1 MSKWYK
7 IPSGSTM
14 TEGDYRAGFNAM
26 NIVFGAVLGFV
37 LVGGENLPTRDFIFL
52 LLMSAMIVMLI
63 QSIALSE
70 YKLFS
75 VATTAAAIYFLP
87 VIAVDL
93 FALAAVPKLQP
104 TLAVWAGMAV
114 ILEISPREKPDD
126 IKQPELSKDTKEI
139 QSGEK
144 QT

>member
-1 MSKWYK
+1 MSNWYK
-7 IPSGSTM
+7 FPSGSTM
-14 TEGDYRAGFNAM
+14 SEGDYRAGLSAM

-37 LVGGENLPTRDFIFL
+37 LVGGEDLPTRDFVGL
-52 LLMSAMIVMLI
+52 LIMSATIVMMV

-75 VATTAAAIYFLP
+75 IAITAAAIYYLP
-87 VIAVDL
+87 VIAEDW
-93 FALAAVPKLQP
+93 FSLAAVPKLQP

-114 ILEISPREKPDD
+114 ILEISPREKPEPLPDSG
-126 IKQPELSKDTKEI
+126 KTEPNKAI

-144 QT
+144 ST